1 MIDISYKHGVSSYP
15 NAAVWD
21 YLKLLVGAAD
31 LEVCACSVDAEPI
44 ETFADVVG
52 KSKGVGDDVI
62 SDDVDVK
69 IRDRDIVD
77 VDYKSGLV
85 KPNNYCMLKSDKEV

>member
-31 LEVCACSVDAEPI
+31 LEVCACSVDAEL
-44 ETFADVVG
+44 EEAFADVVG
-52 KSKGVGDDVI
+52 KRKWVSDCVI
-62 SDDVDVK
+62 SDDVDV
-69 IRDRDIVD
+69 
-77 VDYKSGLV
+77 
-85 KPNNYCMLKSDKEV
+85 